1 MQLSHNAFKRAIKAR
16 TPQIGLWG
24 QAGSAAV
31 TEILGDARPDW
42 VLIDTEHAPL
52 EITGV
57 LDQLRA
63 LDASGV
69 TAIVRPAWNDA
80 VLFKRILDSGAQ
92 TLLVPYVQSAE
103 EARTAVAATRYPPHG
118 NRGVAAVQRANRY
131 GRIADYHHRA
141 NDEMCVL
148 VQIETRQAAD
158 ALESIAAVEGVDGVF
173 IGPSDLSADLGFLGQ
188 PRHPEVRAAIE
199 GLCNRAAAAG
209 IPIGI
214 LAPVEA
220 DAQAFFAMGFTF
232 IAVASDLGLLRTSTD
247 AVVSRFRDAT
257 ASKKP
262 AG

>member
-1 MQLSHNAFKRAIKAR
+1 MQMPQNAFKRAIKAR
-16 TPQIGLWG
+16 TPQIGLWS
-24 QAGSAAV
+24 QSGSAAV

-57 LDQLRA
+57 VEQLRV
-63 LDASGV
+63 LERSGV
-69 TAIVRPAWNDA
+69 TPIVRPAWNDA

-92 TLLVPYVQSAE
+92 TLLVPYVQSAD

-131 GRIADYHHRA
+131 GRIADYHDRA
-141 NDEMCVL
+141 NEEMCVL
-148 VQIETRQAAD
+148 VQIESRQAAD

-173 IGPSDLSADLGFLGQ
+173 IGPSDLAAGLGFLGQ
-188 PRHPEVRAAIE
+188 SRHPEVRTAIE
-199 GLCNRAAAAG
+199 ALCRRAGEAG
-209 IPIGI
+209 TPIGI

-220 DAQAFFAMGFTF
+220 DAQAFFDMGFTF

-247 AVVSRFRDAT
+247 DVVARFRQGT
-257 ASKKP
+257 
-262 AG
+262 GH